1 MNQKCYVGQM
11 KRQTMAVEMQIGRIS
26 SHLAPLSTGDVEQLS
41 GDAFYEAYNSIFI
54 IQRAGG
60 EWVLMLL
67 PLYLFMVPFRAAL
80 ECWFKR
86 AKAALFTLKTKV

>member
-1 MNQKCYVGQM
+1 
-11 KRQTMAVEMQIGRIS
+11 MAVEMQIGRIS

-60 EWVLMLL
+60 RVGVDVIASVLVHGAFPGSPRML
-67 PLYLFMVPFRAAL
+67 V
-80 ECWFKR
+80 
-86 AKAALFTLKTKV
+86 